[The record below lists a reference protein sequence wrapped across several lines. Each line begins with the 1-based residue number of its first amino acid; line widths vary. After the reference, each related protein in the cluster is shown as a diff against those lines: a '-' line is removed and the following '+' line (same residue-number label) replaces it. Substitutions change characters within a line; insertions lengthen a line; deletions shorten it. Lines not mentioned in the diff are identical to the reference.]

1 MIEKLSLSDL
11 EAILSRLKDENTR
24 IWYRINSS
32 GEMSINSRE
41 LQSEH
46 DSNERLIREIEEEI
60 ESRVNKLKKAG
71 N

>member
-32 GEMSINSRE
+32 GEMSENSE
-41 LQSEH
+41 EAQAEY